1 MRCDMDRI
9 EIGKKIKMLRE
20 RKGWSQRQL
29 ATESGQSP
37 SYLPELERGEKC
49 PTVEVLDNIC
59 FALGI
64 SLAEFFSEPVEI
76 KKRDKLAELS
86 PEQKQLFNDFLNSLD

>member
-1 MRCDMDRI
+1 MDRVKIGEKI
-9 EIGKKIKMLRE
+9 ETLRKK
-20 RKGWSQRQL
+20 KGWTQHKL
-29 ATESGQSP
+29 ALEAGVSS

-64 SLAEFFSEPVEI
+64 SLVEFFSEPVEI
-76 KKRDKLAELS
+76 KKRDRLAELS